1 MLRGRVT
8 RQRGGRRRVLSAI
21 NAKTAQLYGPYVR
34 LGPLAYVTGH
44 KPRGRGGSPHER
56 GAYNKVWTRVGT
68 GPLPVL
74 GSSPSRNFAE
84 ARTSLGGGGG
94 WEPPE
99 GPDMSPRELR
109 TRTHRGPVF
118 LCGGLDPMVLPGM
131 YYPSSPRGTFRPV
144 HVAGSG
150 ATLRATWR
158 HRTGAA
164 PSYYRRWYS

>member
-94 WEPPE
+94 
-99 GPDMSPRELR
+99 
-109 TRTHRGPVF
+109 
-118 LCGGLDPMVLPGM
+118 GL
-131 YYPSSPRGTFRPV
+131 GT
-144 HVAGSG
+144 
-150 ATLRATWR
+150 T
-158 HRTGAA
+158 
-164 PSYYRRWYS
+164 